1 VIRQVIRI
9 SGLSV
14 ATLLAVASLSAQTG
28 SRLWT
33 PEERTLITDFSV
45 VDAVAADENMLY
57 VVSRAGIGVY
67 DRRSMQWQHPVT
79 VLDGY
84 VPQPAA
90 AALIDPSD
98 GSLWIATASA
108 VVHYS
113 PRMRLLETVPV
124 AGGVSQLVI
133 DRSDPFAG
141 VYVRG
146 RSGWMFLP
154 RGGVIPQPT
163 ATVPQTGNLLRAARI
178 AEILRRYPNI
188 ETMRSGV
195 LVDDRLRSHRFTS
208 AAEVRLTADVFLG
221 TDGLGVVRYDAQTTD
236 FEPMPFG
243 LLTEGAMALAVVPEG
258 VWVAGDDR
266 SPRSGFTLV
275 SSDLQRFEHE
285 EGSSI
290 TGLRLGR
297 VRDLVS
303 SGGRLWA
310 ASEAALVTVEQGMDP
325 MRITTVD
332 GLPADRVLSLAS
344 APDGVWVGTQRGL
357 AFVSDGGTVERIGQ
371 QLFAPVLSLASSGAA
386 VWVGTRSGLAL
397 SWAGTDRVVV
407 PPDAQ
412 GVPDL
417 NAPIV
422 SIATNGDTVVVATR
436 DRMVI
441 RTGSGER
448 GAGSGPPRPS
458 PMPGSGEQGAESGVT
473 SAECRVQSGECEQQG
488 WFAERVIS
496 VELGDLT
503 SVAVDRDGVWV
514 GGTRGIAHYQ
524 IATRAFVFF
533 NAPGDVPGPVLDLA
547 TDEQYLW
554 VATERGLVR
563 FVKAA
568 LR

>member
-1 VIRQVIRI
+1 VIQAI
-9 SGLSV
+9 
-14 ATLLAVASLSAQTG
+14 TLGSRLTLVSLLTVASLSAQTG

-57 VVSRAGIGVY
+57 LVSRAGIGVY
-67 DRRSMQWQHPVT
+67 DRRSRQWQHPVT

-84 VPQPAA
+84 VPQSAA

-113 PRMRLLETVPV
+113 PRMRLVESVPV
-124 AGGVSQLVI
+124 AGGVSQLVL

-146 RSGWMFLP
+146 RTGWMFLP
-154 RGGVIPQPT
+154 RGGVIPHPAAVPHPGNQLT
-163 ATVPQTGNLLRAARI
+163 AVRI
-178 AEILRRYPNI
+178 AAVLRRYPNI

-208 AAEVRLTADVFLG
+208 AAEVRLTGDVFLG
-221 TDGLGVVRYDAQTTD
+221 TDGLGVIRYDAQTMG

-243 LLTEGAMALAVVPEG
+243 LLTEGAMAVAVVPQG

-285 EGSSI
+285 EGSRI
-290 TGLRLGR
+290 TGLSAGR
-297 VRDLVS
+297 VRDLL
-303 SGGRLWA
+303 GRGRRLWA
-310 ASEAALVTVEQGMDP
+310 ASEAGLVAVEQGMDP
-325 MRITTVD
+325 VRLTTAD
-332 GLPADRVLSLAS
+332 GLPANRVLSLAS

-371 QLFAPVLSLASSGAA
+371 QLFAPVLSLASSGGA
-386 VWVGTRSGLAL
+386 VWVGTRAGLAL
-397 SWAGTDRVVV
+397 SWVGSDRVVV

-436 DRMVI
+436 DRLVI
-441 RTGSGER
+441 RTGSGE
-448 GAGSGPPRPS
+448 
-458 PMPGSGEQGAESGVT
+458 Q
-473 SAECRVQSGECEQQG
+473 SAECRVQNAECVEQG
-488 WFAERVIS
+488 WFVERAIS

-503 SVAVDRDGVWV
+503 SVAADRDGVWV
-514 GGTRGIAHYQ
+514 GGSRGIAHYQ
-524 IATRAFVFF
+524 LVTRAFVFF

-547 TDEQYLW
+547 TDDRYLW
-554 VATERGLVR
+554 VATERGLLR
-563 FVKAA
+563 FDKGA
-568 LR
+568 L